1 MNQDANAIVL
11 KILPYS
17 TDPPQQSVEDT
28 ELLIEPAYSKIIS
41 PRRLYKD
48 KAEPEANFHSRDYL
62 SKSQIQHRL
71 IDISS
76 QWDSSDRGVAHKKSE
91 TNDDLKRSTNPF
103 NWSNKVS
110 EPMIKESPKVVEL
123 SVQQK
128 LKQRY
133 SNKGK
138 QLRNQRLQLERK
150 RYLAAKHEL
159 SKTEP
164 VSTISRPSTPENT
177 VHTERKWGVFD
188 TFTNL
193 FRKPNNSSR
202 ENYDVGVDA
211 DTPQGGKS
219 ELLSPDVSAIRSMS
233 PSISLNNYQRIDS

>member
-1 MNQDANAIVL
+1 MNQDADAIVL

-17 TDPPQQSVEDT
+17 TDPPQQSVERA

-41 PRRLYKD
+41 PRRLFKD
-48 KAEPEANFHSRDYL
+48 KAVPEANFHSRDYL
-62 SKSQIQHRL
+62 SKSQIQCRL

-76 QWDSSDRGVAHKKSE
+76 QWDSSDRGVTHKPSE
-91 TNDDLKRSTNPF
+91 TNDELKRPTNPF

-128 LKQRY
+128 LKQIY

-138 QLRNQRLQLERK
+138 QLKNQRLQLERK
-150 RYLAAKHEL
+150 RYLAARHEL

-164 VSTISRPSTPENT
+164 VSTISRSNTPDNT

-202 ENYDVGVDA
+202 ENNDDDVDVD
-211 DTPQGGKS
+211 TSQGGKS
-219 ELLSPDVSAIRSMS
+219 DFLSPDLSAIRSMS
-233 PSISLNNYQRIDS
+233 PSISLSNYQHIDS